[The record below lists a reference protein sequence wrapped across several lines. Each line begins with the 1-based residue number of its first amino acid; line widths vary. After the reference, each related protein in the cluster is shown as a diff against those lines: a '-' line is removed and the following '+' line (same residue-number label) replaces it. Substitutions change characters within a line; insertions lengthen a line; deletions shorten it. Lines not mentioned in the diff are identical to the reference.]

1 MCSLPPH
8 ILYGMPTSHNVN
20 TQHKHIG
27 TSYIILRI
35 LFNIIIIIYM
45 CVYNTVYIYKFIKIC
60 MYRDDVTFVY
70 KQYNY
75 DCLLA
80 YASISRSQY

>member
-1 MCSLPPH
+1 
-8 ILYGMPTSHNVN
+8 
-20 TQHKHIG
+20 
-27 TSYIILRI
+27 
-35 LFNIIIIIYM
+35 M
-45 CVYNTVYIYKFIKIC
+45 CVYNSVYIYIYKCI
-60 MYRDDVTFVY
+60 YRDDVAFVY

>member
-35 LFNIIIIIYM
+35 LFNIIIIIIIII
-45 CVYNTVYIYKFIKIC
+45 YIY
-60 MYRDDVTFVY
+60 V
-70 KQYNY
+70 
-75 DCLLA
+75 CL
-80 YASISRSQY
+80 